1 MKLQVRKLIT
11 TTCTTQANEL
21 AQVAAEN
28 IENNMKID
36 PKSDTDS
43 FGTPASQSRYPAGS
57 P

>member
-1 MKLQVRKLIT
+1 M
-11 TTCTTQANEL
+11 QANEI

-57 P
+57 PE

>member
-1 MKLQVRKLIT
+1 MKPT
-11 TTCTTQANEL
+11 TYMCNTQADEV

-57 P
+57 S